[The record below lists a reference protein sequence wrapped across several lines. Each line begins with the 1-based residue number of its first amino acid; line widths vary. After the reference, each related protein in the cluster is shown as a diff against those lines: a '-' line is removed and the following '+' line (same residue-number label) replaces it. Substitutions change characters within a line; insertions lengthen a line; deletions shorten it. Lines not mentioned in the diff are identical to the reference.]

1 MATPE
6 ERIPTYTVH
15 TVGGEKLSIK
25 AHHFS
30 INESSNR
37 VEFFLTET
45 DQDPRWT
52 IFLHGV
58 AAIEQR
64 PMTEFIAA

>member
-1 MATPE
+1 ME
-6 ERIPTYTVH
+6 NSKDLNGYIVH
-15 TVGGEKLSIK
+15 TIGGASLSIK

-30 INESSNR
+30 VNESANR
-37 VEFFLTET
+37 IEFFLTET
-45 DQDPRWT
+45 DNDPRWT

-64 PMTEFIAA
+64 ETRELTQW